1 MLGGKVRWIMWT
13 RQLLKENAKVAFK
26 RNYWLCVA
34 VSAIAM
40 FLMGGGLGISGGNT
54 STQEVEDIMSGQKSL
69 QELIAQI
76 PPGILVVFAFAV
88 LVGLVLGVCV
98 SILVSNVAQVGCKR
112 YFLENREHKTKIG
125 QVFYGFQG
133 GRYTGIVWIMFLKSL
148 YIFLWSLLFLIP
160 GIIQTYAYMMVP
172 YIVAENSNLDK
183 RRVFAISSKMMR
195 GHKWEAFEL
204 GLSFL
209 GWILLGAFTG
219 GILNILYVNPY
230 MHATYAEFYSAVK
243 AEALQK
249 GIVTPEELPGVM
261 IPEVEI
267 PIV

>member
-1 MLGGKVRWIMWT
+1 MWT

-40 FLMGGGLGISGGNT
+40 FLMGGGLGVSSSNT
-54 STQEVEDIMSGQKSL
+54 STQEVEDILNGQISV

-76 PPGILVVFAFAV
+76 PPGVILAVGLGIIIGLVVGIFMLIF
-88 LVGLVLGVCV
+88 
-98 SILVSNVAQVGCKR
+98 VSNVAQVGCNR
-112 YFLENREHKTKIG
+112 YFIENREHKTSVG

-133 GRYTGIVWIMFLKSL
+133 GRYTSTVWIMFLKGL
-148 YIFLWSLLFLIP
+148 YIFLWSLLFWIP
-160 GIIQTYAYMMVP
+160 GIIKTYSYMMVP

-183 RRVFAISSKMMR
+183 KRVFKISRKMMR
-195 GHKWEAFEL
+195 GHKWEAFVL

-209 GWILLGAFTG
+209 GWNILGAFTG
-219 GILNILYVNPY
+219 GILNIFYVNPY

-249 GIVTPEELPGVM
+249 GIATADELPGVM

-267 PIV
+267 PFV

>member
-1 MLGGKVRWIMWT
+1 MWT
-13 RQLLKENAKVAFK
+13 RQLLKENAKVAFR

-40 FLMGGGLGISGGNT
+40 FLMGGGIGISTNAGT
-54 STQEVEDIMSGQKSL
+54 EETEKIISGQMSL

-76 PPGILVVFAFAV
+76 PPGIFV
-88 LVGLVLGVCV
+88 VLGLAIIVGFVLGLCIV
-98 SILVSNVAQVGCKR
+98 ILVSNVAQVGCNR
-112 YFLENREHKTKIG
+112 YFIENREHKTNVG

-133 GRYTGIVWIMFLKSL
+133 GRYTSTVWIMFLKGL
-148 YIFLWSLLFLIP
+148 YIFLWSLLLWIP
-160 GIIQTYAYMMVP
+160 GIIKTYSYLMVP
-172 YIVAENSNLDK
+172 YIIAENSSLDK
-183 RRVFAISSKMMR
+183 SRVFKISRKMMK
-195 GHKWEAFEL
+195 GHKWEAFVL

-209 GWILLGAFTG
+209 GWNILGALTG
-219 GILNILYVNPY
+219 GIVNLLYVNPY
-230 MHATYAEFYSAVK
+230 MHATYAEFYSALK

-249 GIVTPEELPGVM
+249 GIATAEELPGVI

>member
-1 MLGGKVRWIMWT
+1 MWT
-13 RQLLKENAKVAFK
+13 RQLLKENAKVAFR

-40 FLMGGGLGISGGNT
+40 FLMGGGIGISTNT
-54 STQEVEDIMSGQKSL
+54 GTEETEKIISGQMSL

-76 PPGILVVFAFAV
+76 PPGIFV
-88 LVGLVLGVCV
+88 VLGLAIIVGFVLGLCIV
-98 SILVSNVAQVGCKR
+98 ILVSNVAQVGCNR
-112 YFLENREHKTKIG
+112 YFIENREHKTNVG

-133 GRYTGIVWIMFLKSL
+133 GRYTSTVWIMFLKGL
-148 YIFLWSLLFLIP
+148 YIFLWSLLLWIP
-160 GIIQTYAYMMVP
+160 GIIKTYSYLMVP
-172 YIVAENSNLDK
+172 YIIAENSSLDK
-183 RRVFAISSKMMR
+183 SRVFKISRKMMK
-195 GHKWEAFEL
+195 GHKWEAFVL

-209 GWILLGAFTG
+209 GWNILGALTG
-219 GILNILYVNPY
+219 GIVNLLYVNPY
-230 MHATYAEFYSAVK
+230 MHATYAEFYSALK

-249 GIVTPEELPGVM
+249 GIATAEELPGVI